1 MRRNGKTTRHVNDAV
16 EALFKHKKIIVPIGR
31 DYADEGLWE
40 YMKKQLVPEQVIVD
54 DDAMLVAGANNSYT
68 NEIQNHLL
76 EKIYYRLKHENGHLF
91 HNDLID
97 FGGLHKNLITL
108 KDGKIH

>member
-1 MRRNGKTTRHVNDAV
+1 MKRSGKTTRHVNDAV
-16 EALFKHKKIIVPIGR
+16 EALFKYKKIIVPIGR

-54 DDAMLVAGANNSYT
+54 DDAMLVPGGNNSYT
-68 NEIQNHLL
+68 NEVQMHLL
-76 EKIYYRLKHENGHLF
+76 EKINFRLKVENAHLF
-91 HNDLID
+91 KYDVID

-108 KDGKIH
+108 KE